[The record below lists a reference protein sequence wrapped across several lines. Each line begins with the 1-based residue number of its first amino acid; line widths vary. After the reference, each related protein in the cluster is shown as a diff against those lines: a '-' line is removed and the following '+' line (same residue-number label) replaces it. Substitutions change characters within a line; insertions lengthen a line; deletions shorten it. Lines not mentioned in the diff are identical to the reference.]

1 MDIIDACNYLIARAR
16 DGFYD
21 QDEDEM
27 DDRKFLDAQ
36 DVLVEF
42 LRNHGVLTH
51 NLEKNIV

>member
-36 DVLVEF
+36 DVLEEF